1 MIIKN
6 EKLQVKN
13 HALLFKRGVFLFLL
27 LGHAL
32 HGLAQNKPIVTS
44 EVDTTFIKIGDQ
56 INFKMI
62 VEIDSTDVVIFPEG
76 QTFSPLETVEAF
88 ATDTTRKKDRVTL
101 QKIYALTQFDSGSYK
116 LPSQRIEINGK
127 GYFTDSF
134 QVNVATVPVDTL
146 AQKMFDIKPLIQ
158 VEKSNAGLWKILLI
172 ILAILGLI
180 AGLVYWFVFR
190 KKPLTE
196 EEKEAL
202 LPPYDRALLELKKL
216 DNSKYLIKDE
226 YKQYYSE
233 LTDIVRSYLEEDV
246 HVSALESTT
255 DELINKLEMLK
266 DAGELKLEDDTIKQF
281 KNILQTADLVKF
293 AKSKPPTSVAQQD
306 RKAVEQI
313 VVKTHDAIPE
323 PTLEEL
329 MAQEEYQEELTHKR
343 QRKKWVIAGGA
354 AIGLVLISAVA
365 FISYYGTTKVW
376 DTVTG
381 HPTKKLLDSEWVAS
395 SYGYPPINIETP
407 EVLVRQE
414 IKIPAEAK
422 ANIKELQAFMF
433 RDAKALLTMA
443 TTSTTFTQPAEP
455 EFEKTIDQLLKKFE
469 AKGAKN
475 IITKQEEFTTIT
487 GTKGLK
493 TYGSGKFKVPESE
506 ELIKGQYIILS
517 FGGKGF
523 QQQIL
528 LTWQDGDTY
537 AQEIIDRILATVEVK
552 TEV

>member
-1 MIIKN
+1 MKN
-6 EKLQVKN
+6 ERLQMKN
-13 HALLFKRGVFLFLL
+13 HVLLFKRSVFLFLL
-27 LGHAL
+27 LGYAL
-32 HGLAQNKPIVTS
+32 HGLAQNKPSITS

-62 VEIDSTDVVIFPEG
+62 VEVDSTDVVIFPEG

-88 ATDTTRKKDRVTL
+88 ATDTTHKKDRVTL
-101 QKIYALTQFDSGSYK
+101 QKIFALTQFDSGSYK
-116 LPSQRIEINGK
+116 LPSQRIEINGM
-127 GYFTDSF
+127 GYFTDSL

-158 VEKSNAGLWKILLI
+158 VEKNNAGLWKILLI
-172 ILAILGLI
+172 ILAILALI
-180 AGLVYWFVFR
+180 AGLVYWFAFR
-190 KKPLTE
+190 KKTLTK

-266 DAGELKLEDDTIKQF
+266 DAGELKLEDETIKQF

-293 AKSKPPTSVAQQD
+293 AKSKPPTSIAQQD

-329 MAQEEYQEELTHKR
+329 MAQEEYQEELAHKR
-343 QRKKWVIAGGA
+343 QRKKWVMTGVA

-365 FISYYGTTKVW
+365 LITYYGATNVW
-376 DTVTG
+376 DTVSG

-395 SYGYPPINIETP
+395 TYGYPPISIETP

-414 IKIPAEAK
+414 IKITAEAK
-422 ANIKELQAFMF
+422 ASIKELQTFMF

-455 EFEKTIDQLLKKFE
+455 EFEKTIDQLLKSFE

-475 IITKQEEFTTIT
+475 IITKQEEFSTIT

-523 QQQIL
+523 QQQVL
-528 LTWQDGDTY
+528 LTWLDGDIY